1 MEVSVQYLLRFIAD
15 EPRSVCN
22 TRSFRTIF
30 VKVYL
35 MNIEDLKFV
44 KLVSVQYL
52 LRFIL
57 AGKRSTSKSAARV
70 SVQYLLR
77 FIHL

>member
-57 AGKRSTSKSAARV
+57 KKWKNISKNIFCFRTIFVKVYPS
-70 SVQYLLR
+70 
-77 FIHL
+77 